1 MQATALHRLPPYAG
15 YRPTQATALC
25 RLPPYAGCRPFLCRG
40 CLCTVNVL
48 QATHHALQVT
58 VSWPAASP
66 VEYAWLKDAATGE
79 VT

>member
-1 MQATALHRLPPYAG
+1 MQATA
-15 YRPTQATALC
+15 
-25 RLPPYAGCRPFLCRG
+25 
-40 CLCTVNVL
+40 LCTVNVL